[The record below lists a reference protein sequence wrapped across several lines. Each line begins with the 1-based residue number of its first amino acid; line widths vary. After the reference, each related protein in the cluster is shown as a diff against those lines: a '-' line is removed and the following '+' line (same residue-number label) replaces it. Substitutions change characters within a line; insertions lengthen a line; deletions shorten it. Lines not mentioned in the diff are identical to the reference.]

1 MEAKLGQNTNKT
13 TSLDLDI
20 FDVVKTFWDGKWLI
34 TATVALALLGSFTFM
49 SLTPTKYRV
58 MLPFSIT
65 TYSLS
70 AVQICGSNLPCVN
83 VHGTNVVKRF
93 SGLDWGLEKEWVAH
107 GQRNTLQRMVE
118 DPKSLEHY
126 QSVADEIAK
135 SSTAVFLKEAKDEL
149 AVMERAPQAAL
160 LNSET
165 FARSFLFANKVI
177 DALEGGE
184 QQAVAFETPRIIETT
199 PSNGI
204 IYGMSVVLGVLFAGF
219 CLLIGMLYN
228 RRKAS

>member
-1 MEAKLGQNTNKT
+1 MEAKLVQNTHKT
-13 TSLDLDI
+13 TFLDLDI
-20 FDVVKTFWDGKWLI
+20 FDVLKAFWDGKWI
-34 TATVALALLGSFTFM
+34 IAGTVALAVIGSFIFT

-70 AVQICGSNLPCVN
+70 AVQVCGSNLPCIN
-83 VHGTNVVKRF
+83 LHGTNVVKRF

-107 GQRNTLQRMVE
+107 GQRNTLQQMVE
-118 DPKSLEHY
+118 GPKSLEYY
-126 QSVADEIAK
+126 QSVAEEISK

-149 AVMERAPQAAL
+149 AIMERAPQAAL
-160 LNSET
+160 LDSET

-177 DALEGGE
+177 EALEDGE
-184 QQAVAFETPRIIETT
+184 RQAVVFETPRIIETT
-199 PSNGI
+199 PSNSI
-204 IYGMSVVLGVLFAGF
+204 IYGMSVVLGVLFGGF

-228 RRKAS
+228 RRKAD